1 MGKKRRKIY
10 TKKSI
15 NKIKHKIKLL
25 GPNCKVDP
33 ITFLNIRLI
42 ISLIIFF
49 TLLFVSSL
57 GYIYAP
63 IFTVSFY
70 LLLEYFVLDYRI
82 KLRAR
87 KLDYEAL
94 FFFEVLTL
102 SLESGRNLKGAI
114 DLTCKN
120 IDFIAQSFNITP
132 KDLFDEE
139 TAKLAKKLPPRI
151 DMYHK

>member
-1 MGKKRRKIY
+1 MRSSLIEKIY

-70 LLLEYFVLDYRI
+70 LLLVIFN
-82 KLRAR
+82 R
-87 KLDYEAL
+87 KH
-94 FFFEVLTL
+94 
-102 SLESGRNLKGAI
+102 S
-114 DLTCKN
+114 
-120 IDFIAQSFNITP
+120 
-132 KDLFDEE
+132 
-139 TAKLAKKLPPRI
+139 
-151 DMYHK
+151 